1 MRTIVINN
9 QKGGVGK
16 TTVAV
21 HLAWFLAEE
30 PEARVLFID
39 LDAQANASS
48 VLSDARQV
56 GLASRLFLDPDY
68 RVQGG
73 AGINVLA
80 ADEQL
85 NIIDPQMN
93 VAVPRMAKAFAHLE
107 NEFDYCVIDTP
118 PAWGA
123 RNYAALLVTDY
134 VISPIDLES
143 FALQG
148 VATLR
153 KQIRL
158 VEEQGRKGRK
168 VGFLG
173 LLPSRF
179 VSTSPRQRE
188 NLKALIA
195 QAGTSLMFEGVLTQR
210 QGYAE
215 AVAVKTPVWQIK
227 KTSAQEAGREA
238 RHVLSTIKSRISAP
252 IAA

>member
-16 TTVAV
+16 TTVSV

-30 PEARVLFID
+30 AGARVLFID
-39 LDAQANASS
+39 LDAQANGSA
-48 VLSDARQV
+48 VLSGERQG
-56 GLASRLFLDPDY
+56 GLSSGLFLDPAFK
-68 RVQGG
+68 VTGE
-73 AGINVLA
+73 AGITVLR
-80 ADEQL
+80 ADEKL
-85 NIIDPQMN
+85 NLVDPQMN
-93 VAVPRMAKAFAHLE
+93 VAVPAMVKAFAGLKD
-107 NEFDYCVIDTP
+107 EFDYCVIDTP

-123 RNYAALLVTDY
+123 RNFAALLVTDY

-153 KQIRL
+153 KQIKL

-168 VGFLG
+168 IGFLG
-173 LLPSRF
+173 LLPSRM
-179 VSTSPRQRE
+179 VSNSPRQRD
-188 NLKALIA
+188 NLKALIS

-215 AVAVKTPVWQIK
+215 AVAIKSPVWTIK
-227 KTSAQEAGREA
+227 KTSAQDAGREA
-238 RHVLSTIKSRISAP
+238 RGVLEKIKSRMSAP
-252 IAA
+252 VEA

>member
-30 PEARVLFID
+30 PEARVLFVD

-48 VLSDARQV
+48 VLSDERQV
-56 GLASRLFLDPDY
+56 GLSSRLFLDPEY
-68 RVQGG
+68 RVRG
-73 AGINVLA
+73 APGINVLA

-93 VAVPRMAKAFAHLE
+93 VAVPRMAKAFAELE
-107 NEFDYCVIDTP
+107 SEFDYCVIDTP

-123 RNYAALLVTDY
+123 RNYAALLVTDH

-158 VEEQGRKGRK
+158 VEEQGRKGRR

-179 VSTSPRQRE
+179 VSNSPRQRE

-215 AVAVKTPVWQIK
+215 AVAVKTPVWNIK

-238 RHVLSTIKSRISAP
+238 RHVLTAIKSRMSAP